1 MVYIFTIQIFKIFTK
16 IINKYNKKEW
26 ACFTNIQVLLITDN
40 LDSLSY
46 NSSIRYMCL
55 RLKEN
60 RTLLKEYY
68 LSNGIDFDEK
78 IHMNSILNEDI
89 LKSQFYLNLNKKNAY
104 YMCKYPFSFPNRFD
118 IVCLDET
125 GDASET
131 DQIYY
136 GFDEDNFKLKNSSY
150 KNTTKKF
157 YLKELIQLNNSAS
170 GSLYS
175 SKSLKA
181 DYLKNE
187 FFPKILNNLFNPF
200 NCKLKC
206 GHLESTVSIIPAPI
220 PFKGYQNY
228 CYVEKE
234 IWRSLE
240 MYVFN

>member
-181 DYLKNE
+181 DYLKTFGIYCFDNTCTHT
-187 FFPKILNNLFNPF
+187 IQRLS
-200 NCKLKC
+200 KLLLC
-206 GHLESTVSIIPAPI
+206 
-220 PFKGYQNY
+220 
-228 CYVEKE
+228 
-234 IWRSLE
+234 
-240 MYVFN
+240 